1 MENREIKK
9 AKKILEEISQDK
21 RERRLTE
28 LREKYIMDQKAIH
41 NHGYDKG
48 IEVGIKQGKIETAK
62 KMRVKKMTIEEIVEL
77 TGLTK
82 EEIEKL

>member
-1 MENREIKK
+1 
-9 AKKILEEISQDK
+9 
-21 RERRLTE
+21 
-28 LREKYIMDQKAIH
+28 MDQKAIH